1 MAQFKNDPFPGTD
14 YGQYLSWKPIQMPGG
29 QVFYEVPG
37 FPGYVYDPV
46 ASNATG
52 RKTFRANP
60 QQQIDQV
67 KQQEKLAKQQEFNQS
82 PAGQLVPIGGSIAG
96 LYAASELAKGSN
108 PLAALGESGGA
119 KIVSDAAA
127 QGASQGAG
135 QIAQQAGQV
144 APQTPSIVSAS
155 RVPGEAVAADTGSFW
170 TTNAP
175 ANGSLGQI
183 AAAAAA
189 AKGTY
194 DVFKGYQQGGEGMRT
209 GLTEAGAGFG
219 TMFGGPIGGAIGAV
233 GGNVL
238 GYGLQ
243 GDGIKND
250 LALAASGVGI
260 PLLIAKK
267 MGVPLVHQT
276 TRQKAQENTQQFLKD
291 AEGDDVATAYVKGMR
306 EQYNAPP
313 TDKSKPF
320 AGKYSTFEEYKK
332 NGLQANDLTGVEGNL
347 KVYTPK
353 VWANL
358 TQPQREAVTQANI
371 DSGLYASKKGAVNI
385 TDEKKAK
392 ENFDNVMKGFQ
403 VGAQTAATPAAPIVV
418 TPAQAA
424 AAGANQQKFV
434 KPILKIT

>member
-14 YGQYLSWKPIQMPGG
+14 YSQYLSWKPIQMPGG
-29 QVFYEVPG
+29 QIFYEVPG

-46 ASNATG
+46 ASNASG

-60 QQQIDQV
+60 QQQIDQL

-82 PAGQLVPIGGSIAG
+82 PAGQLIPIGGSIGG
-96 LYAASELAKGSN
+96 LYAASKLAQGSN
-108 PLAALGESGGA
+108 PLAMLGESGGSKVVA
-119 KIVSDAAA
+119 DAAA
-127 QGASQGAG
+127 QGVGQGAG
-135 QIAQQAGQV
+135 QVVQGAGQL
-144 APQTPSIVSAS
+144 APQTPTIVSAN
-155 RVPGEAVAADTGSFW
+155 RVPGEVITDGGSFW

-243 GDGIKND
+243 GNGIKND
-250 LALAASGVGI
+250 LALAATGVGI
-260 PLLIAKK
+260 PLLVAKK
-267 MGVPLVHQT
+267 LGVPLVHQT

-313 TDKSKPF
+313 PDKSKPF

-371 DSGLYASKKGAVNI
+371 DSNLYASKKGAVNI

-403 VGAQTAATPAAPIVV
+403 VGAQTAAPAAPVVV